1 MTTMSIRLSSGVD
14 LESVEVFDVG
24 GRRCWTEATRT
35 HGSAELDVSEL
46 TTGVYVVRAADRN
59 GRVSMAR
66 FVKQ

>member
-24 GRRCWTEATRT
+24 GRRCWAEATRT
-35 HGSAELDVSEL
+35 HGSAELDVSRL
-46 TTGVYVVRAADRN
+46 STGVYVLRAADKN